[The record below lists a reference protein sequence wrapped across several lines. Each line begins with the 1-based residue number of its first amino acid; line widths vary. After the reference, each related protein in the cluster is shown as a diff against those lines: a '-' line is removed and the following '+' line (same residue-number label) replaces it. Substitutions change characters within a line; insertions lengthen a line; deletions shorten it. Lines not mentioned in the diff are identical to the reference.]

1 MESALTE
8 KKTKELV
15 TEVLVEML
23 HDKREVFYEI
33 VLEALEDIGLANAIK
48 EGSRKEFADEDEISQ
63 ILKKLPPQARR
74 IPYRY

>member
-33 VLEALEDIGLANAIK
+33 VLEALEDIGLANAIEDGRK
-48 EGSRKEFADEDEISQ
+48 NDFVSEREVMEILEG
-63 ILKKLPPQARR
+63 
-74 IPYRY
+74 